1 MRIALCGNIGSGKSS
16 VLERFN
22 NKRLTAEEPVH
33 LWTDWLDLFYKHPER
48 YAFGIQ
54 VRILNDLVD
63 LDRTFAQHYA
73 QNKNKNVVFER
84 SPFDTVFVFGTL
96 LRDDGKLH
104 PLEWELLRT
113 MYSEHGWTPDV
124 VIYLRT
130 SPSTCV
136 KRIGERDRE
145 SERAIDENYIHSLHD
160 RHEALLRSGDHG
172 APPFEVFTVDANG
185 PIDKVAA
192 AVANILD
199 TLE

>member
-16 VLERFN
+16 VLQRLSLER
-22 NKRLTAEEPVH
+22 KRFTAEEPVH
-33 LWTDWLDLFYKHPER
+33 LWTDWLDLFYTHPER

-54 VRILNDLVD
+54 VKILNDLVD
-63 LDRTFAQHYA
+63 LDRTFAQHYKETKA
-73 QNKNKNVVFER
+73 NVVFER
-84 SPFDTVFVFGTL
+84 SPFDTVHVFGTL

-104 PLEWELLRT
+104 TLEWDLLRT
-113 MYSEHGWTPDV
+113 MYSEYGWTPDV

-136 KRIGERDRE
+136 KRIVERDRK
-145 SERAIDENYIHSLHD
+145 SERAIDHNYIRSLHD
-160 RHEALLRSGDHG
+160 RHESLLRSGSH
-172 APPFEVFTVDANG
+172 APPFEVFTVDANV
-185 PIDKVAA
+185 PIDKVTA